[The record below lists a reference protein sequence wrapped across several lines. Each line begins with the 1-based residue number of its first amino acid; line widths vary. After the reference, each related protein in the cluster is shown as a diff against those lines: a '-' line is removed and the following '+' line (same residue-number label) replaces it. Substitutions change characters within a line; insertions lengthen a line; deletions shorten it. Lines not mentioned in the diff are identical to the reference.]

1 MDELLVGL
9 AMIDEMNG
17 GKGMRAIYER
27 IGDEPKRPIR
37 RRLAAGLRRVAAW
50 MSPVVSEVV
59 PEPVV
64 DVRVTTEQAAS

>member
-9 AMIDEMNG
+9 AIVDQMNG
-17 GKGMRAIYER
+17 DKGMRAIYER

-37 RRLAAGLRRVAAW
+37 RRLAAMLRRVAAR
-50 MSPVVSEVV
+50 MSPLAPEVV

-64 DVRVTTEQAAS
+64 DVRVATEQAAS

>member
-9 AMIDEMNG
+9 AIVDEMNG

-37 RRLAAGLRRVAAW
+37 RRIAAVLRHVAAW
-50 MSPVVSEVV
+50 MSPLAPEVA
-59 PEPVV
+59 PGPVV
-64 DVRVTTEQAAS
+64 DVLATTEQAAS